1 MADVGLRI
9 RSPTGYVET
18 TVTTRLTKT
27 IGSYSFP
34 LYDPILSGGVYR
46 APAAANG
53 GLVVND
59 FSGGQ
64 PFYYF
69 TCDDQRSEY
78 GVLVPSVTISGNSIS
93 WAWIDDVVNYHVRM
107 EQFPGQPSSNT
118 IGGITIH
125 YGVYS

>member
-9 RSPTGYVET
+9 RSESGYVET

-27 IGSYSFP
+27 IGSYKFP
-34 LYDPILSGGVYR
+34 LYNPVSVNGRYR
-46 APAAANG
+46 APAEANG

-69 TCDDQRSEY
+69 TVDDQRSNY
-78 GVLVPSVTISGNSIS
+78 GILVPSVTISGNSIS
-93 WAWIDDVVNYHVRM
+93 WVWIDDVVNYHVRF
-107 EQFPGQPSSNT
+107 EEFQSQSNSGT
-118 IGGITIH
+118 IGGITLH

>member
-9 RSPTGYVET
+9 RSESGYVET

-27 IGSYSFP
+27 IGSYKFP
-34 LYDPILSGGVYR
+34 LYNPINVNNRWR
-46 APAAANG
+46 APPEANG

-78 GVLVPSVTISGNSIS
+78 GVLVPSVTISGNSIN
-93 WAWIDDVVNYHVRM
+93 WTWIDDVVHYHVRF
-107 EQFPGQPSSNT
+107 EELPSQPNTNT
-118 IGGITIH
+118 IGGITLH